1 MVEEMIVLTSFKP
14 FRDRVGFIQMR
25 AIENWKKTFPGAR
38 IVDFQHEVRT
48 PVEGVERLVVEGE
61 VGHPPTFNAI
71 ADWVAQNCRGEI
83 CLYLNADILF
93 EGCERCERCERFLPD
108 WDFLGVGQRI
118 DTLPEGGHLLH
129 RPSGMDYF
137 FFRAG
142 MFADLPQTVVGR
154 AYYDCALVAWCLRR
168 GVKVVDLTAVVTAL
182 HQWHD
187 YSHVSSGRKEVF
199 EGAEAKANKANN
211 ELVDFG
217 PHIADA
223 PYAMMTDGKL
233 VPNPK
238 RSWLRQHGYWKL
250 WNLLTRGGK
259 NW

>member
-1 MVEEMIVLTSFKP
+1 MIVLTSFKP
-14 FRDRVGFIQMR
+14 FRDRVGLIQMR

-38 IVDFQHEVRT
+38 IVDFQHETRT
-48 PVEGVERLVVEGE
+48 PVEGVERLVVEGV

-71 ADWVAQNCRGEI
+71 ADWTAQNCRGEV

-93 EGCERCERCERFLPD
+93 EKFEGSEKFEEFEKHLPEGN
-108 WDFLGVGQRI
+108 FLGIGQRI
-118 DTLPEGGHLLH
+118 DALSEGGLRLH

-142 MFADLPQTVVGR
+142 MFADLPQTIVGR

-168 GVKVVDLTAVVTAL
+168 DVKVVDLTTVVSVI
-182 HQWHD
+182 HQWHN
-187 YSHVSSGRKEVF
+187 YLHVPCGRREVF
-199 EGAEAKANKANN
+199 EGPEAQANKANN
-211 ELVDFG
+211 ELEDFG

-223 PYAMMTDGKL
+223 PYAMTTDGKII
-233 VPNPK
+233 PNPK

-250 WNLLTRGGK
+250 WNILTRGGK
-259 NW
+259 SW

>member
-1 MVEEMIVLTSFKP
+1 
-14 FRDRVGFIQMR
+14 MR
-25 AIENWKKTFPGAR
+25 AVENWTQTFPGAR
-38 IVDFQHEVRT
+38 IVDFQHEERT
-48 PVEGVERLVVEGE
+48 PVDGVERLVLGGE

-71 ADWVAQNCRGEI
+71 ADWAAQNCRGEI

-93 EGCERCERCERFLPD
+93 EKFDGVETFERFEKFLPEG
-108 WDFLGVGQRI
+108 DFLGVGQRI
-118 DTLPEGGHLLH
+118 DTLPEGGRRLH

-154 AYYDCALVAWCLRR
+154 AYYDCALVAWCLRK
-168 GVKVVDLTAVVTAL
+168 GVKVVDLTAVVSVL

-187 YSHVSSGRKEVF
+187 YSHVSTGRKEVF
-199 EGAEAKANKANN
+199 EGVEAKANKENN
-211 ELVDFG
+211 DLVDFG

-223 PYAMMTDGKL
+223 PYAMTAGGMIIS
-233 VPNPK
+233 NHK
-238 RSWLRQHGYWKL
+238 RSWLRQHGHWKL

>member
-1 MVEEMIVLTSFKP
+1 MIVLTSFKP

-25 AIENWKKTFPGAR
+25 AIENWKKMFPGAR
-38 IVDFQHEVRT
+38 IVDFQHETRT

-61 VGHPPTFNAI
+61 AGHPPTFNAI
-71 ADWVAQNCRGEI
+71 ADWAAQNCRGEV

-93 EGCERCERCERFLPD
+93 EKYELKFPD
-108 WDFLGVGQRI
+108 GDFLGIGQRI
-118 DTLPEGGHLLH
+118 DTLPEGGQRLH

-199 EGAEAKANKANN
+199 EGAEAKANKAKN
-211 ELVDFG
+211 ELADFG

-223 PYAMMTDGKL
+223 PYAMTTDGKII
-233 VPNPK
+233 PNPK
-238 RSWLRQHGYWKL
+238 CSWLRQHGYWKL
-250 WNLLTRGGK
+250 WNILTRGGK
-259 NW
+259 SW